1 MGPIIAYAWENTLI
15 SYKWYKE
22 LIGKRRH
29 EYYRKRIFSN
39 NVNNLRIVGINCSA
53 PKERKLIET
62 KAKWMVSEIHIHPT
76 CFWVCFY
83 LFIYFFNV
91 LLLHG
96 YYHPQQIA
104 TLFSFLY
111 FTHLAK
117 LFCTVNFGI
126 CTFTIAGPIL
136 LGCTQNETAFDEGFS
151 IKWVVKHVKN
161 VRKLLDSFE
170 KQ

>member
-29 EYYRKRIFSN
+29 GYYRKRIFSN

-83 LFIYFFNV
+83 LFIYFFLMCFSYMATTTHNKLPHFSHFYILPIWPNSSV
-91 LLLHG
+91 RSILEYALSRLL
-96 YYHPQQIA
+96 A
-104 TLFSFLY
+104 
-111 FTHLAK
+111 
-117 LFCTVNFGI
+117 LFC
-126 CTFTIAGPIL
+126 
-136 LGCTQNETAFDEGFS
+136 
-151 IKWVVKHVKN
+151 
-161 VRKLLDSFE
+161 
-170 KQ
+170 